1 MTYTLR
7 RLRGRQPLCG
17 TGVTSRMR
25 LILNPAAFSARSAD
39 SRPEPGP
46 LTYTVTLRTP
56 CSIAFFA
63 ASSAASCAA
72 NGVDLR
78 EPLKPHV
85 PALDQATTLPETS
98 VIETIV
104 LLNVALMCATPV
116 WMFFRTFFFCLAL
129 LGAVVD
135 MVVLAPYFFVT
146 APSFFTA
153 MRRGPLRVRALV

>member
-1 MTYTLR
+1 MGWVLGPPAACGRDDDDHTRR

-25 LILNPAAFSARSAD
+25 LILKPAALSARSAD

-56 CSIAFFA
+56 CSIAFLA

-78 EPLKPHV
+78 EPLNPQV
-85 PALDQATTLPETS
+85 PADDHATTLPLTS

-104 LLNVALMCATPV
+104 LLNVAEMWATPV
-116 WMFFRTFFFCLAL
+116 WMFFRTFFFCLPL
-129 LGAVVD
+129 TVD
-135 MVVLAPYFFVT
+135 IRVAYFFAVVLAP
-146 APSFFTA
+146 
-153 MRRGPLRVRALV
+153 